1 MQRTR
6 TVLDSTVRCTKARI
20 RLGDWV
26 FPENTRI
33 VLSLALV
40 HDSDESFSDAMSF
53 NPDRFLGSAAKPKA
67 WIPFGGGVNRCVGAA
82 LATMEMDITLR
93 LLLREFRF
101 VPTDAPDERPH
112 WRGMPT
118 HRRAAREQWCTGAPI
133 RRCVLPT
140 LLRGRPPRRIVG
152 VAYSPL

>member
-1 MQRTR
+1 
-6 TVLDSTVRCTKARI
+6 
-20 RLGDWV
+20 LGDWV
-26 FPENTRI
+26 FPENTRL

-101 VPTDAPDERPH
+101 VPTDAPKERMH
-112 WRGMPT
+112 WRGIAYAPARGARAVVYRRT
-118 HRRAAREQWCTGAPI
+118 DKALRDADSASLADHRGA
-133 RRCVLPT
+133 
-140 LLRGRPPRRIVG
+140 
-152 VAYSPL
+152 